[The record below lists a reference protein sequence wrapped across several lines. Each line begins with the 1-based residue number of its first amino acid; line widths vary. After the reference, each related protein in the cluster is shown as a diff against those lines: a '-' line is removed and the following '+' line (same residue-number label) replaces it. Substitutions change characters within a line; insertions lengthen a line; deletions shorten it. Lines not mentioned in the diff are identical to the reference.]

1 MAESKVSQFFD
12 GYAHDFDAIYGN
24 KNGRFNAVINKLFRR
39 TMERRYR
46 KTLEGCSP
54 IAGRSVLDIGCGPGH
69 YSVALAKKGA
79 GEVLGIDFA
88 DGMLQ
93 VARDRAAKEGVTTC
107 RFEKRDFL
115 NFDFERKFDYTI
127 VMGFMD
133 YASQPAQMVKK
144 TLALTAVR
152 AFFSFPL
159 DNGFLAWQRKLRYKS
174 RCELYM
180 YTEDQVGQ
188 LFVSHSPARISMESL
203 GRDLFVTVDM
213 SSTEKAPRQA
223 AS

>member
-1 MAESKVSQFFD
+1 MPESKVSQFFD
-12 GYAHDFDAIYGN
+12 GYAPDFDAIYGN
-24 KNGRFNAVINKLFRR
+24 KNGLFNSVMNRLFRR
-39 TMERRYR
+39 TMELRYR

-69 YSVALAKKGA
+69 YSVALAKRGA
-79 GEVLGIDFA
+79 ADVLGIDFA
-88 DGMLQ
+88 EGMLQ
-93 VARDRAAKEGVTTC
+93 VARARAAREGASVC
-107 RFEKRDFL
+107 KFDKRDFL

-133 YASQPAQMVKK
+133 YASRPSDVVNK
-144 TLALTAVR
+144 TLSLTAAR

-159 DNGFLAWQRKLRYKS
+159 DNGILAWQRKLRYRS

-180 YTEDQVGQ
+180 YTEEQVKQ
-188 LFVSHSPARISMESL
+188 LFVHHDQSSVKTESL

-213 SSTEKAPRQA
+213 Q
-223 AS
+223 

>member
-1 MAESKVSQFFD
+1 MPKSEISQFFH

-24 KNGRFNAVINKLFRR
+24 KNGWFNSIINKLFRR
-39 TMERRYR
+39 TMEVRYL

-69 YSVALAKKGA
+69 YSVALAKQGA
-79 GEVLGIDFA
+79 DEVLGIDFA
-88 DGMLQ
+88 EGMLQ
-93 VARDRAAKEGVTTC
+93 VARERAAKEGVTTC

-115 NFDFERKFDYTI
+115 NFNCERKFDYTI

-133 YASQPAQMVKK
+133 YANQPAEVVKK
-144 TLALTAVR
+144 TLSLTAVR

-159 DNGFLAWQRKLRYKS
+159 DNGILAWQRKLRYKS
-174 RCELYM
+174 RCELFM
-180 YTEDQVGQ
+180 YTEDQARQ
-188 LFVSHSPARISMESL
+188 LFTNHDKAQISVESL

-213 SSTEKAPRQA
+213 N
-223 AS
+223 

>member
-1 MAESKVSQFFD
+1 MRESKVSEFFD

-24 KNGRFNAVINKLFRR
+24 KNGWFNSVINKLFRR
-39 TMERRYR
+39 SMEVRYL
-46 KTLEGCSP
+46 KTLQGCSP

-69 YSVALAKKGA
+69 YSVALAKQGA

-88 DGMLQ
+88 EGMLH
-93 VARDRAAKEGVTTC
+93 VARERAAREGVSTC
-107 RFEKRDFL
+107 RFEKRDFV
-115 NFDFERKFDYTI
+115 NCNFERKFDYTI

-133 YASQPAQMVKK
+133 YANQPAEVINKA
-144 TLALTAVR
+144 LALTAVR

-159 DNGFLAWQRKLRYKS
+159 HDGILAWQRRLRYKS

-180 YTEDQVGQ
+180 YTADETRR
-188 LFVSHSPARISMESL
+188 LFDPYDSAQISVESL

-213 SSTEKAPRQA
+213 K
-223 AS
+223 

>member
-1 MAESKVSQFFD
+1 MPDSKVSQFFD

-24 KNGRFNAVINKLFRR
+24 KNGWFNAVINNFFRR

-54 IAGRSVLDIGCGPGH
+54 IEGCSVLDIGCGPGH

-79 GEVLGIDFA
+79 SEVLGIDFA

-93 VARDRAAKEGVTTC
+93 VARQRAARDGMTSC

-115 NFDFERKFDYTI
+115 NFDFARKFDYTI

-133 YASQPAQMVKK
+133 YASQPSEVVNK
-144 TLALTAVR
+144 TLSLTTSR

-159 DNGFLAWQRKLRYKS
+159 DRGILAWQRKLRYKS

-180 YTEDQVGQ
+180 YKEDQVKR
-188 LFVSHSPARISMESL
+188 LFANRGNEQISMEDL

-213 SSTEKAPRQA
+213 K
-223 AS
+223 

>member
-1 MAESKVSQFFD
+1 MPESKVSQFFD

-24 KNGRFNAVINKLFRR
+24 KNGGFNSVINKVFRR
-39 TMERRYR
+39 SMEIRYL

-69 YSVALAKKGA
+69 YSVALAKQGA

-88 DGMLQ
+88 EGMLQ
-93 VARDRAAKEGVTTC
+93 VARQRAAREGITTC
-107 RFEKRDFL
+107 RFEKADFV
-115 NFDFERKFDYTI
+115 NFNFERKFDYTI

-133 YASQPAQMVKK
+133 YANQPAEVVKK
-144 TLALTAVR
+144 TLSLTAVR

-159 DNGFLAWQRKLRYKS
+159 DDGILAWQRKLRYKS

-180 YTEDQVGQ
+180 YTEDQARQ
-188 LFVSHSPARISMESL
+188 LFNNHEGAQISLESL

-213 SSTEKAPRQA
+213 K
-223 AS
+223 

>member
-1 MAESKVSQFFD
+1 MPDSKISQFFD

-24 KNGRFNAVINKLFRR
+24 KNGWFDSVINKLFRR
-39 TMERRYR
+39 SMEVRYL

-69 YSVALAKKGA
+69 YSVALAKQGA

-88 DGMLQ
+88 EGMLR
-93 VARDRAAKEGVTTC
+93 VARERAAKEGITTC
-107 RFEKRDFL
+107 RFEKRDFI
-115 NFDFERKFDYTI
+115 NFNLDRKFDYTI

-133 YASQPAQMVKK
+133 YANQPAEVVKK
-144 TLALTAVR
+144 TLSLTAVR

-159 DNGFLAWQRKLRYKS
+159 DHGILAWQRKLRYKS

-180 YTEDQVGQ
+180 YTENEARQ
-188 LFVSHSPARISMESL
+188 LFTSHDKAQISVESL

-213 SSTEKAPRQA
+213 K
-223 AS
+223 

>member
-1 MAESKVSQFFD
+1 MPESKVSQFFD

-24 KNGRFNAVINKLFRR
+24 KNGWFNTVINKLFRQ

-54 IAGRSVLDIGCGPGH
+54 IEGRSVLDIGCGPGH

-79 GEVLGIDFA
+79 AEVLGIDFA

-93 VARDRAAKEGVTTC
+93 VARERAAQQGVTTC

-115 NFDFERKFDYTI
+115 NFNFDRKFDYAV

-133 YASQPAQMVKK
+133 YASQPAEVVRK
-144 TLALTAVR
+144 TLSLTAVR

-159 DNGFLAWQRKLRYKS
+159 DHGVLAWQRKLRYKS
-174 RCELYM
+174 RCELFLYK
-180 YTEDQVGQ
+180 EAQVKQ
-188 LFVSHSPARISMESL
+188 LFAAHDHVQISTESL
-203 GRDLFVTVDM
+203 GRDLFV
-213 SSTEKAPRQA
+213 A
-223 AS
+223 ADIK

>member
-24 KNGRFNAVINKLFRR
+24 KNGWFNSVINKLFRR

-54 IAGRSVLDIGCGPGH
+54 IEGRSVLDIGCGPGH
-69 YSVALAKKGA
+69 YSVALAKRGA

-93 VARDRAAKEGVTTC
+93 VARERAAKEGVTTC

-115 NFDFERKFDYTI
+115 NFNFERKFDYAI

-133 YASQPAQMVKK
+133 YAHQPAEVVKK
-144 TLALTAVR
+144 TLSLTAVR

-159 DNGFLAWQRKLRYKS
+159 DKGILAWQRKLRYKS

-180 YTEDQVGQ
+180 YTEEQAKQ
-188 LFVSHSPARISMESL
+188 LFANHDQAQISVESL

-213 SSTEKAPRQA
+213 K
-223 AS
+223 

>member
-1 MAESKVSQFFD
+1 MPKSRVSQFFD

-24 KNGRFNAVINKLFRR
+24 RNGLFNSVINKLFRR

-46 KTLEGCSP
+46 KTLEGCWP
-54 IAGRSVLDIGCGPGH
+54 IASRSVLDIGCGPGH

-79 GEVLGIDFA
+79 AEVLGIDFA

-93 VARDRAAKEGVTTC
+93 VARERAAREGVTTC

-115 NFDFERKFDYTI
+115 NFNFERNFDYTI

-133 YASQPAQMVKK
+133 YASQPAEVIRK
-144 TLALTAVR
+144 TLSLTALR

-159 DNGFLAWQRKLRYKS
+159 DRGILAWQRKLRYKS

-180 YTEDQVGQ
+180 YTKDQIMG
-188 LFVSHSPARISMESL
+188 LFANYDNAHLSTESL

-213 SSTEKAPRQA
+213 K
-223 AS
+223 

>member
-1 MAESKVSQFFD
+1 MPESKVSQFFD
-12 GYAHDFDAIYGN
+12 GYAHDFDVIYGN
-24 KNGRFNAVINKLFRR
+24 KNGWLDSIINKLFRR
-39 TMERRYR
+39 TMEVRYR

-54 IAGRSVLDIGCGPGH
+54 IASRSVLDIGCGPGH
-69 YSVALAKKGA
+69 YSIALAKQGA

-88 DGMLQ
+88 ESMLQ
-93 VARDRAAKEGVTTC
+93 VARERAAKEGVTTC

-115 NFDFERKFDYTI
+115 NFNFERKFDYTI

-133 YASQPAQMVKK
+133 YANQPAEVVKK
-144 TLALTAVR
+144 TLSLTAVR

-159 DNGFLAWQRKLRYKS
+159 DNGILAWQRKLRYKS

-180 YTEDQVGQ
+180 YTEDQARQ
-188 LFVSHSPARISMESL
+188 LLTNHDKAQISVESL

-213 SSTEKAPRQA
+213 K
-223 AS
+223 

>member
-1 MAESKVSQFFD
+1 MSESKVSQFFD

-24 KNGRFNAVINKLFRR
+24 KNGWVNAVINKLFRR

-46 KTLEGCSP
+46 KTLEGCAP
-54 IAGRSVLDIGCGPGH
+54 IEGCSVLDIGCGPGH

-93 VARDRAAKEGVTTC
+93 VSRERAAREGVTTC

-115 NFDFERKFDYTI
+115 NFDFKRKFDYTI

-133 YASQPAQMVKK
+133 YAAQPQEVVNK
-144 TLALTAVR
+144 TLSLTAAR

-159 DNGFLAWQRKLRYKS
+159 DHGILAWQRKLRYKS

-180 YTEDQVGQ
+180 YKEDQVKR
-188 LFVSHSPARISMESL
+188 LFANRANAQISMEIL
-203 GRDLFVTVDM
+203 GRDLFVAVDM
-213 SSTEKAPRQA
+213 K
-223 AS
+223 

>member
-1 MAESKVSQFFD
+1 MPESKVSQFFD

-24 KNGRFNAVINKLFRR
+24 KNGWFNGVINKLFRR
-39 TMERRYR
+39 TMEHRYR

-79 GEVLGIDFA
+79 AEVLGIDFA

-93 VARDRAAKEGVTTC
+93 VARGRAAKEGVTTC
-107 RFEKRDFL
+107 RFEKRDFI
-115 NFDFERKFDYTI
+115 NFNFERKFDYAI

-133 YASQPAQMVKK
+133 YASHPADVVNK
-144 TLALTAVR
+144 TLSLTAVR

-159 DNGFLAWQRKLRYKS
+159 DRGLLAWQRKIRYKS

-180 YTEDQVGQ
+180 YKEDQVRQ
-188 LFVSHSPARISMESL
+188 LFAGHSEAQISTESL
-203 GRDLFVTVDM
+203 GRDLFVTVNM
-213 SSTEKAPRQA
+213 K
-223 AS
+223 

>member
-1 MAESKVSQFFD
+1 MPESRVSQFFD

-24 KNGRFNAVINKLFRR
+24 KNGWFNSIINKLFRR
-39 TMERRYR
+39 SMEVRYL

-69 YSVALAKKGA
+69 YSVALAQQGA

-93 VARDRAAKEGVTTC
+93 VARERAAKKGITTC
-107 RFEKRDFL
+107 RFENRDFL
-115 NFDFERKFDYTI
+115 NFDFDRKFDYTI

-133 YASQPAQMVKK
+133 YANRPAEVVKK
-144 TLALTAVR
+144 ALSLTAVR

-159 DNGFLAWQRKLRYKS
+159 DNGILAWQRKLRYKS

-180 YTEDQVGQ
+180 YTEDQARQ
-188 LFVSHSPARISMESL
+188 LFTNHGEAQISVENL

-213 SSTEKAPRQA
+213 S
-223 AS
+223 

>member
-1 MAESKVSQFFD
+1 MSESKVSQFFD

-24 KNGRFNAVINKLFRR
+24 KNGWFDSVINKLFRR
-39 TMERRYR
+39 TMEIRYR

-79 GEVLGIDFA
+79 AEVLGIDFA
-88 DGMLQ
+88 EGMLQ
-93 VARDRAAKEGVTTC
+93 VARERAAKEGVTSC

-115 NFDFERKFDYTI
+115 NFNFGRKFDYTI

-133 YASQPAQMVKK
+133 YVSQPAEVVKK
-144 TLALTAVR
+144 TLSLTAVR

-159 DNGFLAWQRKLRYKS
+159 DHGILAWQRKLRYKS

-180 YTEDQVGQ
+180 YAEDQARQ
-188 LFVSHSPARISMESL
+188 LFANHDNAQIRVESL
-203 GRDLFVTVDM
+203 GRDLFVAVDM
-213 SSTEKAPRQA
+213 K
-223 AS
+223 

>member
-1 MAESKVSQFFD
+1 MSESKVSQFFD

-24 KNGRFNAVINKLFRR
+24 KNGWFESVINKLFRR
-39 TMERRYR
+39 TMEIRYR

-69 YSVALAKKGA
+69 YSVALAKQGA

-88 DGMLQ
+88 EGMLQ
-93 VARDRAAKEGVTTC
+93 VARERATKEGVATC

-115 NFDFERKFDYTI
+115 NFNFERKFDYTI

-133 YASQPAQMVKK
+133 YVSQPAEVVKK
-144 TLALTAVR
+144 TLSLTAVR

-159 DNGFLAWQRKLRYKS
+159 DNGILAWQRKLRYKS

-180 YTEDQVGQ
+180 YTEDQARR
-188 LFVSHSPARISMESL
+188 LFANDDHAQITAESL

-213 SSTEKAPRQA
+213 KQQG
-223 AS
+223 

>member
-1 MAESKVSQFFD
+1 MPESKVSQFFD

-24 KNGRFNAVINKLFRR
+24 KNGWFNSIINKLFRR

-54 IAGRSVLDIGCGPGH
+54 IAGRSVLDVGCGPGH

-88 DGMLQ
+88 EGMLQ
-93 VARDRAAKEGVTTC
+93 VARERAAREGVTTC

-115 NFDFERKFDYTI
+115 HFNFERKFDYTV

-133 YASQPAQMVKK
+133 YAQQPAEVVERV
-144 TLALTAVR
+144 LSLTAVR

-159 DNGFLAWQRKLRYKS
+159 DHGILAWQRKIRYKS

-180 YTEDQVGQ
+180 YTEDEVRQ
-188 LFVSHSPARISMESL
+188 LFVNHHEAQVGMESL
-203 GRDLFVTVDM
+203 GRDLFVTVQM
-213 SSTEKAPRQA
+213 K
-223 AS
+223 

>member
-1 MAESKVSQFFD
+1 MPESKVSQFFD

-24 KNGRFNAVINKLFRR
+24 KNGLFNSIINKLFRR

-93 VARDRAAKEGVTTC
+93 VARERAAREGVTTC

-133 YASQPAQMVKK
+133 YAGQPDEVVNKV
-144 TLALTAVR
+144 LALTANR

-159 DNGFLAWQRKLRYKS
+159 DHGILAWQRQLRYKS
-174 RCELYM
+174 RCELYL
-180 YTEDQVGQ
+180 YKSDQVRR
-188 LFVSHSPARISMESL
+188 LFADYGNAQIGFESL
-203 GRDLFVTVDM
+203 GRDVFVTVNM
-213 SSTEKAPRQA
+213 K
-223 AS
+223 

>member
-1 MAESKVSQFFD
+1 MPESKVSQFFD
-12 GYAHDFDAIYGN
+12 GYAHDFEAIYGN
-24 KNGRFNAVINKLFRR
+24 QNGWFDSVINKLFRR
-39 TMERRYR
+39 SMEVRYR

-69 YSVALAKKGA
+69 YSVALAKQGA

-88 DGMLQ
+88 EGMLQ
-93 VARDRAAKEGVTTC
+93 VARERAAKEDITTC
-107 RFEKRDFL
+107 RFEKRDFV
-115 NFDFERKFDYTI
+115 NFNFERKFDYTI

-133 YASQPAQMVKK
+133 YANQPAEVVKK
-144 TLALTAVR
+144 TLSLTAVR

-159 DNGFLAWQRKLRYKS
+159 DNGILAWQRKLRYKS

-180 YTEDQVGQ
+180 YTEDEARQ
-188 LFVSHSPARISMESL
+188 LFTNCDKTRISVESL

-213 SSTEKAPRQA
+213 K
-223 AS
+223 

>member
-1 MAESKVSQFFD
+1 MPESKVSRFFD

-24 KNGRFNAVINKLFRR
+24 KNGWFNSVVNKLFRR
-39 TMERRYR
+39 TMERRYW
-46 KTLEGCSP
+46 KTLEGCAP

-79 GEVLGIDFA
+79 SEVLGIDFA

-93 VARDRAAKEGVTTC
+93 VARERAAKEGVTTC

-115 NFDFERKFDYTI
+115 KLNLERKFDYTI

-133 YASQPAQMVKK
+133 YASQPAEVVAK
-144 TLALTAVR
+144 ALSLTEDRV
-152 AFFSFPL
+152 FFSFPM
-159 DNGFLAWQRKLRYKS
+159 DKGILAWQRKLRYKS

-180 YTEDQVGQ
+180 YTENQVRQ
-188 LFVSHSPARISMESL
+188 LFKNYDKVRVSMESL
-203 GRDLFVTVDM
+203 GRDLFV
-213 SSTEKAPRQA
+213 A
-223 AS
+223 AQMK

>member
-1 MAESKVSQFFD
+1 MPESKVSQFFD

-24 KNGRFNAVINKLFRR
+24 KNGWFDSVINKLFRR
-39 TMERRYR
+39 SMEVRYR

-69 YSVALAKKGA
+69 YSVALAKQGA

-88 DGMLQ
+88 EGMLQ
-93 VARDRAAKEGVTTC
+93 IARECAAKEGITTC
-107 RFEKRDFL
+107 RFEKRDLVNL
-115 NFDFERKFDYTI
+115 NFERKFDYTI

-133 YASQPAQMVKK
+133 YANQPAEVVKK
-144 TLALTAVR
+144 ALSLTAVR

-159 DNGFLAWQRKLRYKS
+159 DNGILAWQRKLRYKS

-180 YTEDQVGQ
+180 YTEDEARQ
-188 LFVSHSPARISMESL
+188 LFTNHDKAKIRVESL

-213 SSTEKAPRQA
+213 K
-223 AS
+223 

>member
-1 MAESKVSQFFD
+1 MPESKVSQFFD

-24 KNGRFNAVINKLFRR
+24 KNGWFNSVTNKLFRR

-54 IAGRSVLDIGCGPGH
+54 VEGRSVLDIGCGPGH

-79 GEVLGIDFA
+79 REVLGIDFA

-93 VARDRAAKEGVTTC
+93 VARERAAKEGATTC

-115 NFDFERKFDYTI
+115 NFNFGQKFDYTI

-133 YASQPAQMVKK
+133 YASRPEDVINK
-144 TLALTAVR
+144 TLSLTRVR

-159 DNGFLAWQRKLRYKS
+159 DNGILAWQRKLRYKS

-180 YTEDQVGQ
+180 YTQDQVKH
-188 LFVSHSPARISMESL
+188 LFANLDKAQISMESL
-203 GRDLFVTVDM
+203 GRDLFVTVNTQF
-213 SSTEKAPRQA
+213 S
-223 AS
+223 

>member
-1 MAESKVSQFFD
+1 MPESKVSQFFD

-24 KNGRFNAVINKLFRR
+24 KNGWFNAVINKLFRR

-46 KTLEGCSP
+46 KTLEGCLP
-54 IAGRSVLDIGCGPGH
+54 IEGRSVLDIGCGPGH

-88 DGMLQ
+88 DGMLE
-93 VARDRAAKEGVTTC
+93 VARERAGREGVTTC

-115 NFDFERKFDYTI
+115 NFNFDRKFDYTI

-133 YASQPAQMVKK
+133 YASQPAEVVNK
-144 TLALTAVR
+144 TLSLTAVR

-159 DNGFLAWQRKLRYKS
+159 DNGILAWQRKLRYKS
-174 RCELYM
+174 RCELFM
-180 YTEDQVGQ
+180 YSPGQVKH
-188 LFVSHSPARISMESL
+188 LFTGLAKAQVSMESL
-203 GRDLFVTVDM
+203 GRDLFVTAQM
-213 SSTEKAPRQA
+213 K
-223 AS
+223 

>member
-1 MAESKVSQFFD
+1 MPESKVSQFFD

-24 KNGRFNAVINKLFRR
+24 KNGWLNSVINKLFRR

-54 IAGRSVLDIGCGPGH
+54 IEGRSVLDVGCGPGH
-69 YSVALAKKGA
+69 YSVALAKRGA

-93 VARDRAAKEGVTTC
+93 VARERAAKEGVTTC

-115 NFDFERKFDYTI
+115 NFNFDRKFDYTI

-133 YASQPAQMVKK
+133 YAHQPAEVVKK
-144 TLALTAVR
+144 ALSLTAVR

-159 DNGFLAWQRKLRYKS
+159 DKGILAWQRKLRYKS

-180 YTEDQVGQ
+180 YTEEQAKQ
-188 LFVSHSPARISMESL
+188 LFTNHDKAQISGESL
-203 GRDLFVTVDM
+203 GRDLFVTLDM
-213 SSTEKAPRQA
+213 K
-223 AS
+223 